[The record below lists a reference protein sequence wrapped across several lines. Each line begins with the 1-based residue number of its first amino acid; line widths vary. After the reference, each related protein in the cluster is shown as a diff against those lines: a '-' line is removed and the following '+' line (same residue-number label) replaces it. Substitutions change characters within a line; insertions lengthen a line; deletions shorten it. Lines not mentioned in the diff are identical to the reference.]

1 MEFPSQSQTISK
13 GEVKTTVNENGD
25 TLVIMN
31 LEDAKII
38 LSDLME
44 YEVVDSLLTIY
55 KEKDS
60 LNTQTITLQK
70 DVIVKLTKKSQNLEL
85 QVSNF
90 QSILD
95 NKNTEIEL
103 KEDTIKNMKKEIR
116 KQKVLKFFGFTGSI
130 ILPIITLLIL
140 K

>member
-1 MEFPSQSQTISK
+1 MALPSQSQTISK

-116 KQKVLKFFGFTGSI
+116 KQKVLTVS
-130 ILPIITLLIL
+130 L
-140 K
+140 

>member
-1 MEFPSQSQTISK
+1 MALPSQSQTISK

-103 KEDTIKNMKKEIR
+103 KEDILKNMKKEIR
-116 KQKVLKFFGFTGSI
+116 KQKVLKFFCFTGSI

>member
-1 MEFPSQSQTISK
+1 MALPSQSQTISK

-95 NKNTEIEL
+95 
-103 KEDTIKNMKKEIR
+103 IKI
-116 KQKVLKFFGFTGSI
+116 QK
-130 ILPIITLLIL
+130 
-140 K
+140 

>member
-1 MEFPSQSQTISK
+1 MALPSQSQTISK